1 MGGCLGCLNPNSRA
15 VQSGA
20 AMQSSSQRGQ
30 QNSFQGK
37 GNRLGS
43 AYEHDQQKQQKQ
55 QQSTSKI
62 SNNND
67 DPANLPAPRKDPS
80 LSEAERSQQRDARLA
95 AIEKR
100 MPGATAAK
108 KKKKPPSN
116 SEPLRGPNSQPLM
129 RWT

>member
-1 MGGCLGCLNPNSRA
+1 MAHTRRQNHHALNTITRTTK
-15 VQSGA
+15 
-20 AMQSSSQRGQ
+20 
-30 QNSFQGK
+30 QNKTQ